1 MCPLVPTS
9 HAKPK
14 RGLGPPVLLLWCGPR
29 LAIFLIQILNYM
41 WLEAMFINRNELDEH
56 CFVVCPETQW
66 LLRKVGAV
74 VIAFFLS
81 TPAMR
86 IMCVLCMH
94 DIGW

>member
-1 MCPLVPTS
+1 MI
-9 HAKPK
+9 
-14 RGLGPPVLLLWCGPR
+14 RINMPVGPR

-74 VIAFFLS
+74 VIAFVLS
-81 TPAMR
+81 SPAMR
-86 IMCVLCMH
+86 VMCVLCMH